1 MSRLI
6 AQLVNGLT
14 RYANVVAALS
24 LALIVFI
31 TVISAASRFIF
42 GFPIPDAEA
51 ICEMLLVGAVLLPLA
66 AAQQRKEHVE
76 VTLFT
81 NWVAVDKLVW
91 LRRFG
96 CFVGACAF
104 GLLAYSLAQGALR
117 AYNTFDAYLGVNLI
131 LTWPARAA
139 AAVAVLILVIRLVY
153 EIFASPPEEPSQS
166 AGSGGMVN

>member
-1 MSRLI
+1 MSTFFTRV
-6 AQLVNGLT
+6 VNRIT
-14 RYANVVAALS
+14 QYANVGAAIS
-24 LALIVFI
+24 LVLIVLI
-31 TVISAASRFIF
+31 TVISATSRFVL

-81 NWVAVDKLVW
+81 SWMQADKIAW

-104 GLLAYSLAQGALR
+104 GLLAYSLALGAIR
-117 AYNTFDAYLGVNLI
+117 AYHTFDAYLGVNLI

-139 AAVAVLILVIRLVY
+139 AAIGVSILVLRLVY
-153 EIFASPPEEPSQS
+153 EMF
-166 AGSGGMVN
+166 AGSRDEPAQAGDESTPTV